1 MPAPRTVLLADDHP
15 VVRMGVRHILESA
28 PEFLVVGE
36 AGDGQA
42 TVELAARLRPDILLL
57 DLAMPNLP
65 GLEALRQLADGFT
78 KTSTVILTGSIETRQ
93 ILAALQLGARG
104 IVLKDEVAEQLL
116 NALRVVVAGQY
127 WLGGHAIASLMV
139 AIQTLGAGTQGA
151 TRAFGLTRRE
161 FDIVGAVVEGRTN
174 RDIAR
179 AFSITED
186 TVKRHL
192 THIFD
197 KTGVSSRLELAMFAV
212 HHQLLPLN

>member
-1 MPAPRTVLLADDHP
+1 MPATRTVLLADDHP

-28 PEFLVVGE
+28 PEFSVVGE
-36 AGDGQA
+36 AGDGR
-42 TVELAARLRPDILLL
+42 AAVALVGQLSPDILLL

-65 GLEALRQLADGFT
+65 GLDALRQLADSLT
-78 KTSTVILTGSIETRQ
+78 HTATVILTGSIETRQ
-93 ILAALQLGARG
+93 ILEALQLGARG
-104 IVLKDEVAEQLL
+104 IVLKDEVGGQLL
-116 NALRVVVAGQY
+116 SALRAVVAGQY
-127 WLGGHAIASLMV
+127 WLGGQAIASLMM
-139 AIQTLGAGTQGA
+139 AIQSLAGEA
-151 TRAFGLTRRE
+151 SAPPRAFGLTRRE

-179 AFSITED
+179 ALSISED

-212 HHQLLPLN
+212 YHKLLASA

>member
-15 VVRMGVRHILESA
+15 VVRMGVRHILESV
-28 PEFLVVGE
+28 PEFSVVGE
-36 AGDGQA
+36 AGDGLA
-42 TVELAARLRPDILLL
+42 TVELVTRLRPDVLLL

-65 GLEALRQLADGFT
+65 GLEALRQLADGFSE
-78 KTSTVILTGSIETRQ
+78 TSTVILTGSIETRQ
-93 ILAALQLGARG
+93 ILEALQLGARG

-127 WLGGHAIASLMV
+127 WLGGQAIASLMV
-139 AIQTLGAGTQGA
+139 AIQSLPSGVSAA

-161 FDIVGAVVEGRTN
+161 FDIVGAVVEGRSN

-179 AFSITED
+179 TFAITED

-212 HHQLLPLN
+212 HHQLLPPE